1 MLFEDFLQLRLRLG
15 DVGPRQVFERQ
26 AILLGQRSE
35 VGTVAY
41 DDGGRAGQLGLEQTF
56 QAVRFARDEEG
67 EGTRYSR
74 DQPPLPRDFVQQPP
88 LIPHTIKGYTVTK
101 NFNKCL
107 DCHAWS
113 RAKETGAT
121 KISVT
126 HFKTREGEELSSVS
140 PRRYFC
146 NQCHVPQS
154 DAKPLVGNTFK
165 PGVGMR

>member
-1 MLFEDFLQLRLRLG
+1 MRGVRLELAG
-15 DVGPRQVFERQ
+15 GTGPIGVKRGIDENKPRGHWLTT
-26 AILLGQRSE
+26 IDEISDHPRGQC
-35 VGTVAY
+35 AA
-41 DDGGRAGQLGLEQTF
+41 RAR
-56 QAVRFARDEEG
+56 APEG

-107 DCHAWS
+107 DCHAWA

-154 DAKPLVGNTFK
+154 DAKPLVGNSFK
-165 PGVGMR
+165 PGTGMR

>member
-1 MLFEDFLQLRLRLG
+1 MNKPTFKSTRLRAAALALTLSAAFGQAFLAPADAFAAGEPAIKLMTLRGVDVQASDPEG
-15 DVGPRQVFERQ
+15 D
-26 AILLGQRSE
+26 
-35 VGTVAY
+35 
-41 DDGGRAGQLGLEQTF
+41 
-56 QAVRFARDEEG
+56 
-67 EGTRYSR
+67 GTRYGR
-74 DQPPLPRDFVQQPP
+74 DQAPLPRDFVQQPP

-107 DCHAWS
+107 DCHAWA

-154 DAKPLVGNTFK
+154 DAKPLVGNSFK
-165 PGVGMR
+165 PGTGMR

>member
-1 MLFEDFLQLRLRLG
+1 MNKPTFNSTRLRAAALAMTLSVGLAQAFLAPAAAVAATEAPVKLQSLRGAEINASDPEG
-15 DVGPRQVFERQ
+15 D
-26 AILLGQRSE
+26 
-35 VGTVAY
+35 
-41 DDGGRAGQLGLEQTF
+41 
-56 QAVRFARDEEG
+56 
-67 EGTRYSR
+67 GTRYGR
-74 DQPPLPRDFVQQPP
+74 DQQPLPRDFVQQPP

-107 DCHAWS
+107 DCHAWA
-113 RAKETGAT
+113 RAKESGAT

-126 HFKTREGEELSSVS
+126 HFKDREGQELSSVS

-165 PGVGMR
+165 PGTGMR

>member
-1 MLFEDFLQLRLRLG
+1 MNKPTLNSTRLRAAAL
-15 DVGPRQVFERQ
+15 
-26 AILLGQRSE
+26 ALCL
-35 VGTVAY
+35 A
-41 DDGGRAGQLGLEQTF
+41 QTF
-56 QAVRFARDEEG
+56 LAPAVVVAATEAPVKLQSLRGAEINASDPEG
-67 EGTRYSR
+67 DGTRQGC

-107 DCHAWS
+107 DCHAWA
-113 RAKETGAT
+113 RAKESGAT

-126 HFKTREGEELSSVS
+126 HFKDRDGQELSSVS

-146 NQCHVPQS
+146 SQCHVPQS

-165 PGVGMR
+165 PGTGMR

>member
-1 MLFEDFLQLRLRLG
+1 MNTPKIQTLRLRAAALALCLVHVLG
-15 DVGPRQVFERQ
+15 VGILGAPAQ
-26 AILLGQRSE
+26 AADAPVKLQSLRGAE
-35 VGTVAY
+35 VPASDPEG
-41 DDGGRAGQLGLEQTF
+41 DG
-56 QAVRFARDEEG
+56 ARYG
-67 EGTRYSR
+67 R
-74 DQPPLPRDFVQQPP
+74 DQPPMPRDFVQQPP
-88 LIPHTIKGYTVTK
+88 LIPHTIRGYTITK

-126 HFKTREGEELSSVS
+126 HFKDREGQELSSVS

-146 NQCHVPQS
+146 SQCHVPQS
-154 DAKPLVGNTFK
+154 DAKPLVGNTFR

>member
-1 MLFEDFLQLRLRLG
+1 MNTPKIQTLRLRAAALALCLVHVLG
-15 DVGPRQVFERQ
+15 VGILVAPAQ
-26 AILLGQRSE
+26 AADAPVKLQSLRGAE
-35 VGTVAY
+35 VPASDPEG
-41 DDGGRAGQLGLEQTF
+41 DG
-56 QAVRFARDEEG
+56 ARYG
-67 EGTRYSR
+67 R
-74 DQPPLPRDFVQQPP
+74 DQPPMPRDFVQQPP
-88 LIPHTIKGYTVTK
+88 LIPHTIRGYTITK

-126 HFKTREGEELSSVS
+126 HFKDREGQELSSVS

-146 NQCHVPQS
+146 SQCHVPQS
-154 DAKPLVGNTFK
+154 DAKPLVGNTFR

>member
-1 MLFEDFLQLRLRLG
+1 MNKPTFNSTRLRAAAL
-15 DVGPRQVFERQ
+15 
-26 AILLGQRSE
+26 AMTLS
-35 VGTVAY
+35 
-41 DDGGRAGQLGLEQTF
+41 LGLVQTF
-56 QAVRFARDEEG
+56 LAPAAAVAATEAPVKLQSLRGAEINASDPEG
-67 EGTRYSR
+67 DGTRYGR
-74 DQPPLPRDFVQQPP
+74 DQAPLPRDFVQQPP

-107 DCHAWS
+107 DCHAWV

-154 DAKPLVGNTFK
+154 DAKPLVGNTFR
-165 PGVGMR
+165 PADGLR

>member
-1 MLFEDFLQLRLRLG
+1 MNKPTFNSARLRAAALALTLSAALVQSFFAPVAEAATEAPVKLQSLRGAEINASDPEG
-15 DVGPRQVFERQ
+15 D
-26 AILLGQRSE
+26 
-35 VGTVAY
+35 
-41 DDGGRAGQLGLEQTF
+41 
-56 QAVRFARDEEG
+56 
-67 EGTRYSR
+67 GTRYGR

-88 LIPHTIKGYTVTK
+88 LIPHQIRGYNITK

-126 HFKTREGEELSSVS
+126 HFKDREGQELSSVS

-154 DAKPLVGNTFK
+154 DARPLVGNTFK
-165 PGVGMR
+165 PGAGMR

>member
-1 MLFEDFLQLRLRLG
+1 MNTPKFQTTRLRAAALALCLVHVLG
-15 DVGPRQVFERQ
+15 VGVLASPAQAADAPVKLQSLRGADVPASDPEG
-26 AILLGQRSE
+26 
-35 VGTVAY
+35 
-41 DDGGRAGQLGLEQTF
+41 DG
-56 QAVRFARDEEG
+56 ARYG
-67 EGTRYSR
+67 R
-74 DQPPLPRDFVQQPP
+74 DQPPLQRDFVQQPP
-88 LIPHTIKGYTVTK
+88 LIPHTIRGYTITK

-154 DAKPLVGNTFK
+154 DAKPLVGNTFR

>member
-1 MLFEDFLQLRLRLG
+1 MNKPTFNSTCLRAAALAMTL
-15 DVGPRQVFERQ
+15 
-26 AILLGQRSE
+26 S
-35 VGTVAY
+35 
-41 DDGGRAGQLGLEQTF
+41 LGLVQTF
-56 QAVRFARDEEG
+56 LAPAAAVAATEAPIKLQSLRGAEINASDPEG
-67 EGTRYSR
+67 DGTRYGR
-74 DQPPLPRDFVQQPP
+74 DQAPLPRDFVQQPP

-107 DCHAWS
+107 DCHAWV

-126 HFKTREGEELSSVS
+126 HFKDREGQELSSVS

-146 NQCHVPQS
+146 SQCHVPQS

-165 PGVGMR
+165 PGTGMR